1 MPEQTGTWKGYNKSF
16 LIPGEVMNCTEMIEE
31 IVDLATNRYKKLSKG
46 SREYDLINQHK
57 EVVIDGVS
65 FHYWREYGVYKVCE
79 YLKEKVP
86 EADVE
91 CTLDGNSS
99 NIIIGLSDEEE
110 KLLNPKLNKL
120 IKDFL
125 N

>member
-1 MPEQTGTWKGYNKSF
+1 
-16 LIPGEVMNCTEMIEE
+16 MNCTEMIEE